1 MTTRRPRSR
10 AEGLRRVGAGT
21 DVVLVMTLEPSPRI
35 DHHFASLTD
44 PRRAQVTHPLINIV
58 TIALCATIAGADDF
72 VAMAD
77 WARQHKGWLGR
88 FLDLSA
94 GIPSHDRLNM
104 VFRRIDPAEFQR
116 CLLSW
121 LADLHDASGGRL
133 LAVDG
138 KTARRSFDTATAR
151 SALHMVSVW
160 AVSQKLSIAQ
170 VAVDSKS
177 NEITAIPEV
186 LKLVELGGAV
196 VTIDAMGC
204 QTDIAA
210 TIVDGGGD
218 YILALK
224 GNQPTLRDG
233 VVEHVLEHM
242 NDDFARVDVSR
253 HETKEKGHGRLEHR
267 TYYVLDVPPD
277 LPDVGRWRGL
287 KQIGVAISDT
297 TRDGKPCDDVRY
309 YILSKRLTA
318 RRFGTL
324 VRSHWG
330 IENSLHW
337 QLDMGFDED
346 RNRSRKDHAAA
357 NLAVLRR
364 IALSLL
370 KNETTSKVGVKN
382 RRLTAAW
389 NTDYLHK
396 VLFR

>member
-1 MTTRRPRSR
+1 MIPDT
-10 AEGLRRVGAGT
+10 
-21 DVVLVMTLEPSPRI
+21 SPRI
-35 DHHFASLTD
+35 DHHFARLTD
-44 PRRAQVTHPLINIV
+44 PRRAQVTYPLINIV

-72 VAMAD
+72 VAMAE
-77 WARQHKGWLGR
+77 WARQHKDWLGR
-88 FLDLSA
+88 FLDLSN

-104 VFRRIDPAEFQR
+104 VFRRLDPSEFER
-116 CLLSW
+116 CLRSW
-121 LADLHDASGGRL
+121 LQALHDTSGGRL

-138 KTARRSFDTATAR
+138 KTARQSFDAATAR

-186 LKLVELGGAV
+186 LRLVELGGAV
-196 VTIDAMGC
+196 VTSDAMGC
-204 QTDIAA
+204 QTEIAE
-210 TIVDGGGD
+210 TIVEGGGD
-218 YILALK
+218 YILAVK
-224 GNQPTLRDG
+224 GNQPTLHDG
-233 VVEHVLEHM
+233 IEEHVLEHM
-242 NDDFARVDVSR
+242 SDDFARVDISR
-253 HETKEKGHGRLEHR
+253 HETREKGHGRVEHR
-267 TYYVLDVPPD
+267 TYYVLDVPPE
-277 LPDVGRWRGL
+277 LPDAGRWKGL
-287 KQIGVAISDT
+287 KQIGVTISDT

-309 YILSKRLTA
+309 YILSKKLTA

-330 IENSLHW
+330 IENALHW
-337 QLDMGFDED
+337 QLDMSFDED
-346 RNRSRKDHAAA
+346 RNRTRKDHAAT

-370 KNETTSKVGVKN
+370 KNETSSKVGVKN

-396 VLFR
+396 VLFG

>member
-1 MTTRRPRSR
+1 
-10 AEGLRRVGAGT
+10 
-21 DVVLVMTLEPSPRI
+21 
-35 DHHFASLTD
+35 LTD
-44 PRRAQVTHPLINIV
+44 PRRAQVTYPLINIV

-72 VAMAD
+72 VAMAG
-77 WARQHKGWLGR
+77 WARQHKDWLGQ
-88 FLDLSA
+88 FLDLSD

-104 VFRRIDPAEFQR
+104 VFRRLDPAEFGR

-121 LADLHDASGGRL
+121 PQALHDTSGGRL

-138 KTARRSFDTATAR
+138 KTARQSFDTATAR

-160 AVSQKLSIAQ
+160 AVSQKLSVAQ
-170 VAVDSKS
+170 AAVDSRS

-186 LKLVELGGAV
+186 LKLVELCGAV

-204 QTDIAA
+204 QTEIAE

-218 YILALK
+218 YILAVR
-224 GNQPTLRDG
+224 GNQPTLHDG
-233 VVEHVLEHM
+233 VEGHFLEPM
-242 NDDFARVDVSR
+242 SDDFARVDVSR
-253 HETKEKGHGRLEHR
+253 YETREKGHGRVEHR

-277 LPDVGRWRGL
+277 LPDAGRWKGL
-287 KQIGVAISDT
+287 KQLGVAISDT

-309 YILSKRLTA
+309 YILSKNLTA

-324 VRSHWG
+324 VRGHWG
-330 IENSLHW
+330 VENSLHW
-337 QLDMGFDED
+337 QLDMSSDED
-346 RNRSRKDHAAA
+346 RNRTREGHAAA

-370 KNETTSKVGVKN
+370 KNETSSKFGVRD

-389 NTDYLHK
+389 DTGYLHK
-396 VLFR
+396 VLFG

>member
-1 MTTRRPRSR
+1 MTPDS
-10 AEGLRRVGAGT
+10 
-21 DVVLVMTLEPSPRI
+21 SPRI

-44 PRRAQVTHPLINIV
+44 PRRAQVTYPLINIV

-77 WARQHKGWLGR
+77 WARQHKDWLGR
-88 FLDLSA
+88 FLDLSN

-104 VFRRIDPAEFQR
+104 VFRRLDPAEFER

-121 LADLHDASGGRL
+121 LQALHDTSGGRL
-133 LAVDG
+133 LAIDG
-138 KTARRSFDTATAR
+138 KTARQSFDTATAR
-151 SALHMVSVW
+151 SALHMVGVW

-186 LKLVELGGAV
+186 LELVELVGAV

-204 QTDIAA
+204 QTEIAE
-210 TIVDGGGD
+210 TIVEGGGD
-218 YILALK
+218 YILAVK
-224 GNQPTLRDG
+224 RNQPTLHDG
-233 VVEHVLEHM
+233 IVEHVLEHM

-253 HETKEKGHGRLEHR
+253 HETEEKGHGRVEHR

-277 LPDVGRWRGL
+277 LPDAGRWKGL

-309 YILSKRLTA
+309 YILSKELTA

-337 QLDMGFDED
+337 QLDMSFDED
-346 RNRSRKDHAAA
+346 RNRTRKDHAAA

-370 KNETTSKVGVKN
+370 KNETSSKVGVKN

-396 VLFR
+396 VLFG

>member
-1 MTTRRPRSR
+1 MAS
-10 AEGLRRVGAGT
+10 ES
-21 DVVLVMTLEPSPRI
+21 SPRI
-35 DHHFASLTD
+35 DHHFANLTD
-44 PRRAQVTHPLINIV
+44 PRRARVTYPLINIV

-77 WARQHKGWLGR
+77 WARQHKEWLGQ

-94 GIPSHDRLNM
+94 GIPSHDRFNM
-104 VFRRIDPAEFQR
+104 IFRRLNPAEFER

-121 LADLHDASGGRL
+121 LAALHDTSGGRL

-138 KTARRSFDTATAR
+138 KTARQSFDTATAR

-170 VAVDSKS
+170 IAVDSKS

-186 LKLVELGGAV
+186 LKLVELCGAV

-204 QTDIAA
+204 QAEIARA
-210 TIVDGGGD
+210 IVDGGGD
-218 YILALK
+218 YILAVK
-224 GNQPTLRDG
+224 GNQPTLHDG

-242 NDDFARVDVSR
+242 SDDFARVDVSR
-253 HETKEKGHGRLEHR
+253 HETKEKGHGRVEHR
-267 TYYVLDVPPD
+267 TYYVLDVPAD
-277 LPDVGRWRGL
+277 LPDAGRWKGL

-337 QLDMGFDED
+337 QLDVSFGED
-346 RNRSRKDHAAA
+346 RNRTRKDHAAA

-370 KNETTSKVGVKN
+370 KNETGSKVGVKN

-396 VLFR
+396 VLFG

>member
-1 MTTRRPRSR
+1 MTSGP
-10 AEGLRRVGAGT
+10 
-21 DVVLVMTLEPSPRI
+21 PPRI
-35 DHHFASLTD
+35 DHHFANLTD
-44 PRRAQVTHPLINIV
+44 PRRAQVTYPLINIV

-77 WARQHKGWLGR
+77 WARRHKDWLGR
-88 FLDLSA
+88 FLDLSNGA
-94 GIPSHDRLNM
+94 PSHDRLNM
-104 VFRRIDPAEFQR
+104 ILRRLDPAEFER

-121 LADLHDASGGRL
+121 LKALHDTSGGRL
-133 LAVDG
+133 PAVDG

-186 LKLVELGGAV
+186 LKLVELCGAV

-204 QTDIAA
+204 QTEVARA
-210 TIVDGGGD
+210 IVDGGGD
-218 YILALK
+218 YILAVK
-224 GNQPTLRDG
+224 GNQPTLHDG
-233 VVEHVLEHM
+233 VEEHFLEHIS
-242 NDDFARVDVSR
+242 DEFARVDVSR
-253 HETKEKGHGRLEHR
+253 CETKEGGRGRVEHR
-267 TYYVLDVPPD
+267 SYYVLDVPPD
-277 LPDVGRWRGL
+277 LPDAGRRKGL

-297 TRDGKPCDDVRY
+297 TRGGKSCDDVRY
-309 YILSKRLTA
+309 YILSKKLTA

-330 IENSLHW
+330 IENSPHW
-337 QLDMGFDED
+337 QLGMSFDED
-346 RNRSRKDHAAA
+346 RNRTRKDHAAA

-370 KNETTSKVGVKN
+370 KNETSSEVGVKN
-382 RRLTAAW
+382 RRLAAAW

-396 VLFR
+396 VLFG

>member
-1 MTTRRPRSR
+1 MTP
-10 AEGLRRVGAGT
+10 
-21 DVVLVMTLEPSPRI
+21 EPSPRI

-44 PRRAQVTHPLINIV
+44 PRRAQVTYPLINIV

-77 WARQHKGWLGR
+77 WARQHKDWLGR
-88 FLDLSA
+88 LLDLSA

-104 VFRRIDPAEFQR
+104 VFRRLDPAEFER

-121 LADLHDASGGRL
+121 LAALHDVSGGRL

-138 KTARRSFDTATAR
+138 KTARQSFDTATAR

-170 VAVDSKS
+170 VAVESKS

-186 LKLVELGGAV
+186 LKLVELVGAV

-204 QTDIAA
+204 QAEVA
-210 TIVDGGGD
+210 RAIVDGGGD
-218 YILALK
+218 YILAVK
-224 GNQPTLRDG
+224 RNQPTLHNG
-233 VVEHVLEHM
+233 IVEHVFEHM

-253 HETKEKGHGRLEHR
+253 HETEERGHGRREHR

-277 LPDVGRWRGL
+277 LPDAGRWTGL

-297 TRDGKPCDDVRY
+297 IRNGKSCDDVRY

-337 QLDMGFDED
+337 QLDLSFDED
-346 RNRSRKDHAAA
+346 RNRTRKDHAAA

-370 KNETTSKVGVKN
+370 KNEMSNKVGVKN

-396 VLFR
+396 VLFA